1 MSKVFESQS
10 LTDEADK
17 RKKQYEALEEQL
29 RALKQAFQGVADLG
43 DALKGK
49 GADNIKDFFQG
60 QAEIAD
66 SWLTLVSAQI
76 AFLNGISG
84 DIKDQELSDT
94 YAETSFLEHEL
105 PNADL
110 KASEIV
116 SAHKA
121 EIDSILSGISDIIH
135 LDTYTLDDYADKMGD
150 AQKTRR
156 DTITAVDT
164 LDESLTAEYQNLE
177 SLDNAV
183 LSKYSVLMQATSNG
197 KSASPMYYD
206 KKAFHSNE
214 IYKSVMATE
223 KQGTDYID
231 AKAQQA
237 EARRLQE
244 KAEEEANK
252 PWYEKTW
259 DGICN
264 FTGEVTGYYDY
275 KRAAEGVDPVTG
287 EKLSTAERVTAG
299 AMAAAGF
306 IPVVGWAGRAFKGG
320 KAIYK
325 TGKTVI
331 AAEHALD
338 AYKTGKSLDILKMTE
353 MGAYGL
359 VASNGFSEAVTGR
372 DMFGNKV
379 SEEKRKQ
386 GALEAALSLVGAGS
400 LAKSVDHSVSMYRNV
415 DKGSTVKVKL
425 SDIRHVVNPTH
436 VKKVAHQTYQSV
448 KKRSLSVI
456 ESAGETVLFAKQ
468 LMGTFRN
475 QPAYAYA
482 KSSHYTES
490 LINKEAVKKVAQYPV
505 NYLKQVAKD
514 HIHYITQTGKVFY
527 DASSK
532 VFRTSDGK
540 FAKKPKADHV
550 EEPKV
555 LKVERQKTDVHSEG
569 TKATGELN
577 KDLAKAYLRDIEA
590 KTGRKVCKEQIDHIK
605 EALRNNNYEKL
616 TPKETAKHR
625 SKFTSSLK
633 DRLIAEWEEKTN
645 QKWPRYTE
653 EVFDKHGE
661 VARSIGQPYD
671 AHHIIENNFGGPHEW
686 WNIHPAKYPD
696 EHQAG
701 IHGKGAP
708 SGKLFPRR

>member
-29 RALKQAFQGVADLG
+29 HALKQSFQGMADLG

-84 DIKDQELSDT
+84 DIKDQKLSDS
-94 YAETSFLEHEL
+94 YVETSFLEHEL
-105 PNADL
+105 ANADL

-135 LDTYTLDDYADKMGD
+135 LDTYSLDAYADKMGD

-156 DTITAVDT
+156 DTITAVDK
-164 LDESLTAEYQNLE
+164 LDESLSTEYQNLE

-197 KSASPMYYD
+197 KNASPMYYD

-214 IYKSVMATE
+214 IYKSVIETE
-223 KQGTDYID
+223 KQGTAYID

-237 EARRLQE
+237 EARQLQE

-338 AYKTGKSLDILKMTE
+338 AYKAGKSLDILKMSE

-386 GALEAALSLVGAGS
+386 GALEAALSLVGAGA
-400 LAKSVDHSVSMYRNV
+400 LAKSVDNTLSMGRNL
-415 DKGSTVKVKL
+415 DKSYSFSKIK
-425 SDIRHVVNPTH
+425 
-436 VKKVAHQTYQSV
+436 QS
-448 KKRSLSVI
+448 
-456 ESAGETVLFAKQ
+456 G
-468 LMGTFRN
+468 
-475 QPAYAYA
+475 
-482 KSSHYTES
+482 H
-490 LINKEAVKKVAQYPV
+490 INKEQIVTSTGHKLDLKPDKKQLYTKKVNNDKLQ
-505 NYLKQVAKD
+505 
-514 HIHYITQTGKVFY
+514 
-527 DASSK
+527 SSK
-532 VFRTSDGK
+532 KAVDPVEQSVSYYRVQGGGAGNKTSQYRIKVNSDGSITIPIK
-540 FAKKPKADHV
+540 NADLNISAYNLQHAKYYRDVARPGGEIVEFKVPKEVDDLIKETVIDQYGYTKNPRNQGRTAPKLVDPTTPGVSYELPAEPWIEWLEEYGHSAKK
-550 EEPKV
+550 
-555 LKVERQKTDVHSEG
+555 
-569 TKATGELN
+569 
-577 KDLAKAYLRDIEA
+577 IE
-590 KTGRKVCKEQIDHIK
+590 
-605 EALRNNNYEKL
+605 
-616 TPKETAKHR
+616 
-625 SKFTSSLK
+625 
-633 DRLIAEWEEKTN
+633 
-645 QKWPRYTE
+645 
-653 EVFDKHGE
+653 
-661 VARSIGQPYD
+661 
-671 AHHIIENNFGGPHEW
+671 
-686 WNIHPAKYPD
+686 
-696 EHQAG
+696 
-701 IHGKGAP
+701 
-708 SGKLFPRR
+708 

>member
-94 YAETSFLEHEL
+94 YVETSFLEHEL

-359 VASNGFSEAVTGR
+359 VASNGFTEAVTGR

-386 GALEAALSLVGAGS
+386 GALEAALSLVGAGALAKHVNKGIP
-400 LAKSVDHSVSMYRNV
+400 LAKSPQATKVEKGKKILDQVKEFKVPTNV
-415 DKGSTVKVKL
+415 KIRVHKAVTPDGATFPIIHADVKTK
-425 SDIRHVVNPTH
+425 
-436 VKKVAHQTYQSV
+436 
-448 KKRSLSVI
+448 
-456 ESAGETVLFAKQ
+456 
-468 LMGTFRN
+468 
-475 QPAYAYA
+475 
-482 KSSHYTES
+482 
-490 LINKEAVKKVAQYPV
+490 AVKDLGIVKMAGSGGGNSKKLFGQSGTQIASKTTWQNGKTERIDIENP
-505 NYLKQVAKD
+505 NPGQREGQ
-514 HIHYITQTGKVFY
+514 IHYHEPNNKKWYFDVETKKFY
-527 DASSK
+527 DQKTGEDAPSK
-532 VFRTSDGK
+532 IQ
-540 FAKKPKADHV
+540 
-550 EEPKV
+550 KV
-555 LKVERQKTDVHSEG
+555 LKDKSVQKAINKG
-569 TKATGELN
+569 LKFLGE
-577 KDLAKAYLRDIEA
+577 D
-590 KTGRKVCKEQIDHIK
+590 
-605 EALRNNNYEKL
+605 
-616 TPKETAKHR
+616 P
-625 SKFTSSLK
+625 
-633 DRLIAEWEEKTN
+633 
-645 QKWPRYTE
+645 
-653 EVFDKHGE
+653 VF
-661 VARSIGQPYD
+661 
-671 AHHIIENNFGGPHEW
+671 
-686 WNIHPAKYPD
+686 
-696 EHQAG
+696 
-701 IHGKGAP
+701 
-708 SGKLFPRR
+708 

>member
-94 YAETSFLEHEL
+94 YVETSFLEHEL

-214 IYKSVMATE
+214 IYKSVTATE

-359 VASNGFSEAVTGR
+359 VASNGFTEAVTGR

-386 GALEAALSLVGAGS
+386 GALEAALSLVGAGALAKHVNKGIP
-400 LAKSVDHSVSMYRNV
+400 LAKSPQASKVEKGKKILDQVKEFKVPTNVKIRVHKTVTTDGATFPIIHADVKTTAVKDLGIVKMAGSGSSGSTPTRLIPGTPGKVTGGSSTKLGKNMFEQMGLPRSTKRTPYQAQHIIPKEFRNHPVLKKLGMDMDDASNGFFLRVPEDDISATSRHKGYHSVYSSFVR
-415 DKGSTVKVKL
+415 KKL
-425 SDIRHVVNPTH
+425 DEIDVN
-436 VKKVAHQTYQSV
+436 QSV
-448 KKRSLSVI
+448 DVI
-456 ESAGETVLFAKQ
+456 E
-468 LMGTFRN
+468 
-475 QPAYAYA
+475 
-482 KSSHYTES
+482 
-490 LINKEAVKKVAQYPV
+490 
-505 NYLKQVAKD
+505 KQVYGLQQKLRELQEKGLPLYMRD
-514 HIHYITQTGKVFY
+514 DYLQTEL
-527 DASSK
+527 
-532 VFRTSDGK
+532 
-540 FAKKPKADHV
+540 KK
-550 EEPKV
+550 
-555 LKVERQKTDVHSEG
+555 
-569 TKATGELN
+569 
-577 KDLAKAYLRDIEA
+577 
-590 KTGRKVCKEQIDHIK
+590 IK
-605 EALRNNNYEKL
+605 EKGFEAYKL
-616 TPKETAKHR
+616 ERKEDSASRKPVWKRGGGATVD
-625 SKFTSSLK
+625 L
-633 DRLIAEWEEKTN
+633 WERWYNK
-645 QKWPRYTE
+645 
-653 EVFDKHGE
+653 
-661 VARSIGQPYD
+661 
-671 AHHIIENNFGGPHEW
+671 
-686 WNIHPAKYPD
+686 
-696 EHQAG
+696 
-701 IHGKGAP
+701 
-708 SGKLFPRR
+708 

>member
-94 YAETSFLEHEL
+94 YVETSFLEHEL

-214 IYKSVMATE
+214 IYKSVTATE

-325 TGKTVI
+325 TGKAVI

-359 VASNGFSEAVTGR
+359 VASNGFSETVTGR

-386 GALEAALSLVGAGS
+386 GALEAALSLVGAGALAKHVNKGIP
-400 LAKSVDHSVSMYRNV
+400 LAKSPQASKVEKGKKILDQVKEFKVPTNVKIRVHKTVTPDGATFPIIHADVKTTAVKDLGIVKMVSDGVRKGKSHSPNISKNH
-415 DKGSTVKVKL
+415 D
-425 SDIRHVVNPTH
+425 
-436 VKKVAHQTYQSV
+436 KVAHDGYYGRKEFRTMLNNASFTPHGHKHV
-448 KKRSLSVI
+448 KAKTPEEAKRFSMTGKK
-456 ESAGETVLFAKQ
+456 SAQYLPNVNNKALE
-468 LMGTFRN
+468 
-475 QPAYAYA
+475 
-482 KSSHYTES
+482 
-490 LINKEAVKKVAQYPV
+490 KEALLKGHIIDNGNNNYYFIYDAGKTVGYDLGTPTSWIRAEFSGGEYHGHPIAGSRLGK
-505 NYLKQVAKD
+505 YLKQL
-514 HIHYITQTGKVFY
+514 G
-527 DASSK
+527 
-532 VFRTSDGK
+532 
-540 FAKKPKADHV
+540 
-550 EEPKV
+550 
-555 LKVERQKTDVHSEG
+555 
-569 TKATGELN
+569 
-577 KDLAKAYLRDIEA
+577 
-590 KTGRKVCKEQIDHIK
+590 IDK
-605 EALRNNNYEKL
+605 
-616 TPKETAKHR
+616 
-625 SKFTSSLK
+625 
-633 DRLIAEWEEKTN
+633 
-645 QKWPRYTE
+645 
-653 EVFDKHGE
+653 
-661 VARSIGQPYD
+661 
-671 AHHIIENNFGGPHEW
+671 
-686 WNIHPAKYPD
+686 
-696 EHQAG
+696 
-701 IHGKGAP
+701 
-708 SGKLFPRR
+708 

>member
-84 DIKDQELSDT
+84 DIKDQELSDS

-110 KASEIV
+110 RASEIV

-338 AYKTGKSLDILKMTE
+338 AYRTGKSLDILKMTE

-386 GALEAALSLVGAGS
+386 GALEAALSLVGAGA
-400 LAKSVDHSVSMYRNV
+400 LAKHVNKGIPLATHSKVQKAN
-415 DKGSTVKVKL
+415 KTLEKVKQFK
-425 SDIRHVVNPTH
+425 VPTNVRVYAERPVTPDGFTIGIPTVRVDVEKTA
-436 VKKVAHQTYQSV
+436 VKDLGIV
-448 KKRSLSVI
+448 KMASSGKGIKGIVKPVSNMNEFFDMEFGKKISNSLSKSKVKYDGQSI
-456 ESAGETVLFAKQ
+456 YKVEKKTD
-468 LMGTFRN
+468 N
-475 QPAYAYA
+475 Q
-482 KSSHYTES
+482 
-490 LINKEAVKKVAQYPV
+490 
-505 NYLKQVAKD
+505 YLKKGYGVYLDALHKD
-514 HIHYITQTGKVFY
+514 HLEVI
-527 DASSK
+527 D
-532 VFRTSDGK
+532 
-540 FAKKPKADHV
+540 
-550 EEPKV
+550 
-555 LKVERQKTDVHSEG
+555 
-569 TKATGELN
+569 
-577 KDLAKAYLRDIEA
+577 
-590 KTGRKVCKEQIDHIK
+590 KTGNVKYVLNLDGTLNPDKTK
-605 EALRNNNYEKL
+605 KALGR
-616 TPKETAKHR
+616 
-625 SKFTSSLK
+625 
-633 DRLIAEWEEKTN
+633 
-645 QKWPRYTE
+645 
-653 EVFDKHGE
+653 V
-661 VARSIGQPYD
+661 V
-671 AHHIIENNFGGPHEW
+671 
-686 WNIHPAKYPD
+686 
-696 EHQAG
+696 
-701 IHGKGAP
+701 KGW
-708 SGKLFPRR
+708 K

>member
-94 YAETSFLEHEL
+94 YVETSFLEHEL

-214 IYKSVMATE
+214 IYKSVTATE

-386 GALEAALSLVGAGS
+386 GALEAALSLVGAGALAKHVNKGIP
-400 LAKSVDHSVSMYRNV
+400 LAKSPQASKVEKGKKILDQVKEFKVPTNV
-415 DKGSTVKVKL
+415 KIRVHKTVTADGATFPIIHADVK
-425 SDIRHVVNPTH
+425 T
-436 VKKVAHQTYQSV
+436 T
-448 KKRSLSVI
+448 
-456 ESAGETVLFAKQ
+456 
-468 LMGTFRN
+468 
-475 QPAYAYA
+475 
-482 KSSHYTES
+482 
-490 LINKEAVKKVAQYPV
+490 AVKDLGVVKMVGSGSGNSKKLFGQNGTQIASKTTWQNGKTERIDIENP
-505 NYLKQVAKD
+505 NPGQREGQ
-514 HIHYITQTGKVFY
+514 IHYHEPNNKKWYFDVETRKFY
-527 DASSK
+527 DQKTGEDAPSK
-532 VFRTSDGK
+532 IQ
-540 FAKKPKADHV
+540 
-550 EEPKV
+550 KV
-555 LKVERQKTDVHSEG
+555 LKDKSVQKAINKG
-569 TKATGELN
+569 LKFLGE
-577 KDLAKAYLRDIEA
+577 D
-590 KTGRKVCKEQIDHIK
+590 
-605 EALRNNNYEKL
+605 
-616 TPKETAKHR
+616 P
-625 SKFTSSLK
+625 
-633 DRLIAEWEEKTN
+633 
-645 QKWPRYTE
+645 
-653 EVFDKHGE
+653 VF
-661 VARSIGQPYD
+661 
-671 AHHIIENNFGGPHEW
+671 
-686 WNIHPAKYPD
+686 
-696 EHQAG
+696 
-701 IHGKGAP
+701 
-708 SGKLFPRR
+708 

>member
-94 YAETSFLEHEL
+94 YVETSFLEHEL

-306 IPVVGWAGRAFKGG
+306 IPVVGWAGRVFKGG

-386 GALEAALSLVGAGS
+386 GALEAALSLVGAGALAKHVNKGIP
-400 LAKSVDHSVSMYRNV
+400 LAKSPQASIVEKGKKILDQVKEFKVPTNVKIRVHKTVTPDGATFPIIHADVKTTAVKDLGIVKMVSDGVRKGKSHSPNISKNH
-415 DKGSTVKVKL
+415 D
-425 SDIRHVVNPTH
+425 
-436 VKKVAHQTYQSV
+436 KVAHDGYYGRKEFRTMLNNASFTPHGHKHV
-448 KKRSLSVI
+448 KAKTPEEAKRFSMTGKK
-456 ESAGETVLFAKQ
+456 SAQYLPNVNNKALE
-468 LMGTFRN
+468 
-475 QPAYAYA
+475 
-482 KSSHYTES
+482 
-490 LINKEAVKKVAQYPV
+490 KEALLKGHIIDNGNNNYYFIYDAGKTVGYDLGTPTSWIRAEFSGGEYHGHPIAGSRLGK
-505 NYLKQVAKD
+505 YLKQL
-514 HIHYITQTGKVFY
+514 G
-527 DASSK
+527 
-532 VFRTSDGK
+532 
-540 FAKKPKADHV
+540 
-550 EEPKV
+550 
-555 LKVERQKTDVHSEG
+555 
-569 TKATGELN
+569 
-577 KDLAKAYLRDIEA
+577 
-590 KTGRKVCKEQIDHIK
+590 IDK
-605 EALRNNNYEKL
+605 
-616 TPKETAKHR
+616 
-625 SKFTSSLK
+625 
-633 DRLIAEWEEKTN
+633 
-645 QKWPRYTE
+645 
-653 EVFDKHGE
+653 
-661 VARSIGQPYD
+661 
-671 AHHIIENNFGGPHEW
+671 
-686 WNIHPAKYPD
+686 
-696 EHQAG
+696 
-701 IHGKGAP
+701 
-708 SGKLFPRR
+708 

>member
-94 YAETSFLEHEL
+94 YVETSFLEHEL

-214 IYKSVMATE
+214 IYKSVTATE

-287 EKLSTAERVTAG
+287 ENLSTAERVTAG

-359 VASNGFSEAVTGR
+359 VASNGFTEAVTGR

-386 GALEAALSLVGAGS
+386 GALEAALSLVGAGALAKHVNKGIP
-400 LAKSVDHSVSMYRNV
+400 LAKSPQTAKVEKGKKILDQVKEFKVPTNVKIRVHKTVTPDGATFPIIHADVKTTAVKDLGIVKMVSDGVRKGKSHSPNISKNH
-415 DKGSTVKVKL
+415 D
-425 SDIRHVVNPTH
+425 
-436 VKKVAHQTYQSV
+436 KVAHDGYYGRKEFRTMLNNASFTPHGHKHV
-448 KKRSLSVI
+448 KAKTPEEAKRFSMTGKK
-456 ESAGETVLFAKQ
+456 SAQYLPNVNNKALE
-468 LMGTFRN
+468 
-475 QPAYAYA
+475 
-482 KSSHYTES
+482 
-490 LINKEAVKKVAQYPV
+490 KEALLKGHIIDNGNNNYYFIYDAGKTVGYDLGTPTSWIRAEFSGGEYHGHPIAGSRLGK
-505 NYLKQVAKD
+505 YLKQL
-514 HIHYITQTGKVFY
+514 G
-527 DASSK
+527 
-532 VFRTSDGK
+532 
-540 FAKKPKADHV
+540 
-550 EEPKV
+550 
-555 LKVERQKTDVHSEG
+555 
-569 TKATGELN
+569 
-577 KDLAKAYLRDIEA
+577 
-590 KTGRKVCKEQIDHIK
+590 IDK
-605 EALRNNNYEKL
+605 
-616 TPKETAKHR
+616 
-625 SKFTSSLK
+625 
-633 DRLIAEWEEKTN
+633 
-645 QKWPRYTE
+645 
-653 EVFDKHGE
+653 
-661 VARSIGQPYD
+661 
-671 AHHIIENNFGGPHEW
+671 
-686 WNIHPAKYPD
+686 
-696 EHQAG
+696 
-701 IHGKGAP
+701 
-708 SGKLFPRR
+708 

>member
-84 DIKDQELSDT
+84 DIKDQELSDS

-110 KASEIV
+110 RASEIV

-359 VASNGFSEAVTGR
+359 VASNGFTEAVTGR

-386 GALEAALSLVGAGS
+386 GALEAALSLVGAGA
-400 LAKSVDHSVSMYRNV
+400 LAKHVNKGIPLATHSKVQKAN
-415 DKGSTVKVKL
+415 KTLEKVKQFK
-425 SDIRHVVNPTH
+425 VPTNVRVYAERPVTANGFTYGFPTVRVDVEKTA
-436 VKKVAHQTYQSV
+436 VKELGIV
-448 KKRSLSVI
+448 KMASSGKGIKGIVKPVSNMNEFFDMEFGKKISNSLSKSKVKYDGQSI
-456 ESAGETVLFAKQ
+456 YKVEKKTD
-468 LMGTFRN
+468 N
-475 QPAYAYA
+475 Q
-482 KSSHYTES
+482 
-490 LINKEAVKKVAQYPV
+490 
-505 NYLKQVAKD
+505 YLKKGYGVYLDALHKD
-514 HIHYITQTGKVFY
+514 HLEVI
-527 DASSK
+527 D
-532 VFRTSDGK
+532 
-540 FAKKPKADHV
+540 
-550 EEPKV
+550 
-555 LKVERQKTDVHSEG
+555 
-569 TKATGELN
+569 
-577 KDLAKAYLRDIEA
+577 
-590 KTGRKVCKEQIDHIK
+590 KTGNVKYVLNLDGTLNPDKTK
-605 EALRNNNYEKL
+605 KALGR
-616 TPKETAKHR
+616 
-625 SKFTSSLK
+625 
-633 DRLIAEWEEKTN
+633 
-645 QKWPRYTE
+645 
-653 EVFDKHGE
+653 V
-661 VARSIGQPYD
+661 V
-671 AHHIIENNFGGPHEW
+671 
-686 WNIHPAKYPD
+686 
-696 EHQAG
+696 
-701 IHGKGAP
+701 KGW
-708 SGKLFPRR
+708 K

>member
-17 RKKQYEALEEQL
+17 RRKQYEALEEQL

-94 YAETSFLEHEL
+94 YVETSFLEHEL

-359 VASNGFSEAVTGR
+359 VASNGFTEAVTGR

-386 GALEAALSLVGAGS
+386 GALEAALSMVGAGA
-400 LAKSVDHSVSMYRNV
+400 LAKHVNKGIPLATHSKVQKAN
-415 DKGSTVKVKL
+415 KTLEKVKQFK
-425 SDIRHVVNPTH
+425 VPTNVRVYAERPVTPDGFTFGIPTVRVDVEKTA
-436 VKKVAHQTYQSV
+436 VKDLGIV
-448 KKRSLSVI
+448 KMASSGKGIKGIVKPVSNMNEFFDMEFGKKISNSLSKSKVKYDGQSI
-456 ESAGETVLFAKQ
+456 YKVEKKTD
-468 LMGTFRN
+468 N
-475 QPAYAYA
+475 Q
-482 KSSHYTES
+482 
-490 LINKEAVKKVAQYPV
+490 
-505 NYLKQVAKD
+505 YLKKGYGVYLDALHKD
-514 HIHYITQTGKVFY
+514 HLEVI
-527 DASSK
+527 D
-532 VFRTSDGK
+532 
-540 FAKKPKADHV
+540 
-550 EEPKV
+550 
-555 LKVERQKTDVHSEG
+555 
-569 TKATGELN
+569 
-577 KDLAKAYLRDIEA
+577 
-590 KTGRKVCKEQIDHIK
+590 KTGNVKYVLNLDGTLNPDKTK
-605 EALRNNNYEKL
+605 KALGR
-616 TPKETAKHR
+616 
-625 SKFTSSLK
+625 
-633 DRLIAEWEEKTN
+633 
-645 QKWPRYTE
+645 
-653 EVFDKHGE
+653 V
-661 VARSIGQPYD
+661 V
-671 AHHIIENNFGGPHEW
+671 
-686 WNIHPAKYPD
+686 
-696 EHQAG
+696 
-701 IHGKGAP
+701 KGW
-708 SGKLFPRR
+708 K

>member
-17 RKKQYEALEEQL
+17 RRKQYEALEEQL

-94 YAETSFLEHEL
+94 YVETSFLEHEL

-223 KQGTDYID
+223 KQGTGYID

-386 GALEAALSLVGAGS
+386 GALEAITMIGGAGLAHYFERLYQKNAPYVNKVANESLSSNIAKTSEEKQTRLQYLRNKHGVLSKEDLHHRINLRAEVLNELSKIKSSGLTKKQRGPAVAGVLDKKTGKYYFGINNIDGEPPKVLHPLIHDRIVNMPVELKEGYIKTSGAGS
-400 LAKSVDHSVSMYRNV
+400 HAEVNALNEALLQRPDAELKELMVYVVSAR
-415 DKGSTVKVKL
+415 K
-425 SDIRHVVNPTH
+425 
-436 VKKVAHQTYQSV
+436 
-448 KKRSLSVI
+448 
-456 ESAGETVLFAKQ
+456 
-468 LMGTFRN
+468 
-475 QPAYAYA
+475 
-482 KSSHYTES
+482 
-490 LINKEAVKKVAQYPV
+490 INKKMPEGVPMPRCP
-505 NYLKQVAKD
+505 
-514 HIHYITQTGKVFY
+514 HCEYITQNTNY
-527 DASSK
+527 I
-532 VFRTSDGK
+532 
-540 FAKKPKADHV
+540 P
-550 EEPKV
+550 
-555 LKVERQKTDVHSEG
+555 
-569 TKATGELN
+569 
-577 KDLAKAYLRDIEA
+577 
-590 KTGRKVCKEQIDHIK
+590 
-605 EALRNNNYEKL
+605 EAL
-616 TPKETAKHR
+616 
-625 SKFTSSLK
+625 
-633 DRLIAEWEEKTN
+633 
-645 QKWPRYTE
+645 
-653 EVFDKHGE
+653 
-661 VARSIGQPYD
+661 
-671 AHHIIENNFGGPHEW
+671 
-686 WNIHPAKYPD
+686 KY
-696 EHQAG
+696 
-701 IHGKGAP
+701 GK
-708 SGKLFPRR
+708 

>member
-386 GALEAALSLVGAGS
+386 GALEAALSLVGAGA
-400 LAKSVDHSVSMYRNV
+400 LAKHVNKGIPLATHSKVQKAN
-415 DKGSTVKVKL
+415 KTLEKVKQFK
-425 SDIRHVVNPTH
+425 VPTN
-436 VKKVAHQTYQSV
+436 VRVYAERPVTANGFTY
-448 KKRSLSVI
+448 
-456 ESAGETVLFAKQ
+456 GFPTVRVDVEK
-468 LMGTFRN
+468 T
-475 QPAYAYA
+475 
-482 KSSHYTES
+482 
-490 LINKEAVKKVAQYPV
+490 AVKDLGIVKM
-505 NYLKQVAKD
+505 
-514 HIHYITQTGKVFY
+514 
-527 DASSK
+527 ASSQ
-532 VFRTSDGK
+532 S
-540 FAKKPKADHV
+540 KKPKWLEKPEGMTQNDYVAHNGTNYSKKKRTEEYNAALADREKIV
-550 EEPKV
+550 GDNSNGYRLKEPTNWMEE
-555 LKVERQKTDVHSEG
+555 RGMIQ
-569 TKATGELN
+569 
-577 KDLAKAYLRDIEA
+577 
-590 KTGRKVCKEQIDHIK
+590 IK
-605 EALRNNNYEKL
+605 ER
-616 TPKETAKHR
+616 
-625 SKFTSSLK
+625 LK
-633 DRLIAEWEEKTN
+633 RKSWTDRDGFNW
-645 QKWPRYTE
+645 QW
-653 EVFDKHGE
+653 D
-661 VARSIGQPYD
+661 SQ
-671 AHHIIENNFGGPHEW
+671 
-686 WNIHPAKYPD
+686 
-696 EHQAG
+696 
-701 IHGKGAP
+701 HGKLEKWNRRRTEHLGEFDPVTGKQTKKGEP
-708 SGKLFPRR
+708 SRRWDG

>member
-94 YAETSFLEHEL
+94 YVETSFLEHEL

-214 IYKSVMATE
+214 IYKSVTATE

-359 VASNGFSEAVTGR
+359 VASNGFTEAVTGR

-386 GALEAALSLVGAGS
+386 GALEAALSLVGAGALAKHVNKGIP
-400 LAKSVDHSVSMYRNV
+400 LAKSPQASKVEKGKKILDQVKEFKVPTNV
-415 DKGSTVKVKL
+415 KIRVHKTVTPDGATFPIIHADVK
-425 SDIRHVVNPTH
+425 T
-436 VKKVAHQTYQSV
+436 T
-448 KKRSLSVI
+448 
-456 ESAGETVLFAKQ
+456 
-468 LMGTFRN
+468 
-475 QPAYAYA
+475 
-482 KSSHYTES
+482 
-490 LINKEAVKKVAQYPV
+490 AVKDLGIVKMAGGGGGNSKKLFGQNGTQIASKTTWQNGKTERIDIENP
-505 NYLKQVAKD
+505 NPGQREGQ
-514 HIHYITQTGKVFY
+514 IHYHEPNNKKWYFDVETKKFY
-527 DASSK
+527 DQKTGEDAPSK
-532 VFRTSDGK
+532 IQ
-540 FAKKPKADHV
+540 
-550 EEPKV
+550 KV
-555 LKVERQKTDVHSEG
+555 LKDKSVQKAINKG
-569 TKATGELN
+569 LKFLGE
-577 KDLAKAYLRDIEA
+577 D
-590 KTGRKVCKEQIDHIK
+590 
-605 EALRNNNYEKL
+605 
-616 TPKETAKHR
+616 P
-625 SKFTSSLK
+625 
-633 DRLIAEWEEKTN
+633 
-645 QKWPRYTE
+645 
-653 EVFDKHGE
+653 VF
-661 VARSIGQPYD
+661 
-671 AHHIIENNFGGPHEW
+671 
-686 WNIHPAKYPD
+686 
-696 EHQAG
+696 
-701 IHGKGAP
+701 
-708 SGKLFPRR
+708 

>member
-84 DIKDQELSDT
+84 DIKDQELSDS

-110 KASEIV
+110 RASEIV

-183 LSKYSVLMQATSNG
+183 LSKYSLLMQATSNG

-386 GALEAALSLVGAGS
+386 GALEAALSLVGAGA
-400 LAKSVDHSVSMYRNV
+400 LAKHVNKGIPLATHSKVQKAN
-415 DKGSTVKVKL
+415 KTLEKVKQFK
-425 SDIRHVVNPTH
+425 VPTN
-436 VKKVAHQTYQSV
+436 VRVYAERPVTANGFTY
-448 KKRSLSVI
+448 
-456 ESAGETVLFAKQ
+456 GFPTVRVDVEK
-468 LMGTFRN
+468 T
-475 QPAYAYA
+475 
-482 KSSHYTES
+482 
-490 LINKEAVKKVAQYPV
+490 AVKDLGIVKM
-505 NYLKQVAKD
+505 
-514 HIHYITQTGKVFY
+514 
-527 DASSK
+527 ASSQ
-532 VFRTSDGK
+532 S
-540 FAKKPKADHV
+540 KKPKWLEKPEGMTQNDYVAHNGTNYSKKKRTEEYYAALADREKIV
-550 EEPKV
+550 GDNSNGYRLKEPTNWMEE
-555 LKVERQKTDVHSEG
+555 RGMIQ
-569 TKATGELN
+569 
-577 KDLAKAYLRDIEA
+577 
-590 KTGRKVCKEQIDHIK
+590 IK
-605 EALRNNNYEKL
+605 ER
-616 TPKETAKHR
+616 
-625 SKFTSSLK
+625 LK
-633 DRLIAEWEEKTN
+633 RKSWSDRDGFNW
-645 QKWPRYTE
+645 QW
-653 EVFDKHGE
+653 D
-661 VARSIGQPYD
+661 SQ
-671 AHHIIENNFGGPHEW
+671 
-686 WNIHPAKYPD
+686 
-696 EHQAG
+696 
-701 IHGKGAP
+701 HGKLEKWNRRRTEHLGEFDPVTGKQTKKGEP
-708 SGKLFPRR
+708 SRRWDG

>member
-17 RKKQYEALEEQL
+17 RRKQYEALEEQL

-94 YAETSFLEHEL
+94 YVETSFLEHEL

-386 GALEAALSLVGAGS
+386 GALEAALSLVGAGALAKHVNKGIP
-400 LAKSVDHSVSMYRNV
+400 LAKSPQASKVEKGKKILDQVKEFKVPTNVKIRVHKTVTPDGATFPIIHADVKTTAVKDLGIVKMAGSGKGIKGIVKPVSNMNEFF
-415 DKGSTVKVKL
+415 DMEFGKKISNSLSKSKVKYDGQ
-425 SDIRHVVNPTH
+425 SIYKVE
-436 VKKVAHQTYQSV
+436 KKTD
-448 KKRSLSVI
+448 
-456 ESAGETVLFAKQ
+456 
-468 LMGTFRN
+468 N
-475 QPAYAYA
+475 Q
-482 KSSHYTES
+482 
-490 LINKEAVKKVAQYPV
+490 
-505 NYLKQVAKD
+505 YLKKGYGVYLDALHKD
-514 HIHYITQTGKVFY
+514 HLEVI
-527 DASSK
+527 D
-532 VFRTSDGK
+532 
-540 FAKKPKADHV
+540 
-550 EEPKV
+550 
-555 LKVERQKTDVHSEG
+555 
-569 TKATGELN
+569 
-577 KDLAKAYLRDIEA
+577 
-590 KTGRKVCKEQIDHIK
+590 KTGNVKYVLNLDGTLNPDKTK
-605 EALRNNNYEKL
+605 KALGR
-616 TPKETAKHR
+616 
-625 SKFTSSLK
+625 
-633 DRLIAEWEEKTN
+633 
-645 QKWPRYTE
+645 
-653 EVFDKHGE
+653 V
-661 VARSIGQPYD
+661 V
-671 AHHIIENNFGGPHEW
+671 
-686 WNIHPAKYPD
+686 
-696 EHQAG
+696 
-701 IHGKGAP
+701 KGW
-708 SGKLFPRR
+708 K

>member
-17 RKKQYEALEEQL
+17 RKKQYEALEGQL

-84 DIKDQELSDT
+84 DIKDQELSDS

-110 KASEIV
+110 RASEIV

-386 GALEAALSLVGAGS
+386 GALEAALSLVGAGAMAKHVNKGIP
-400 LAKSVDHSVSMYRNV
+400 LATHSKVQKAN
-415 DKGSTVKVKL
+415 KTLEKVKQFK
-425 SDIRHVVNPTH
+425 VPTNVRVYAERPVTPDGFTIGIPTVRVDVEKTA
-436 VKKVAHQTYQSV
+436 VKELGIV
-448 KKRSLSVI
+448 KMASSGKGIKGIVKPVSNMNEFFDMEFGKKISNSLSKSKVKYDGQSI
-456 ESAGETVLFAKQ
+456 YKVEKKTD
-468 LMGTFRN
+468 N
-475 QPAYAYA
+475 Q
-482 KSSHYTES
+482 
-490 LINKEAVKKVAQYPV
+490 
-505 NYLKQVAKD
+505 YLKKGYGVYLDALHKD
-514 HIHYITQTGKVFY
+514 HLEVI
-527 DASSK
+527 D
-532 VFRTSDGK
+532 
-540 FAKKPKADHV
+540 
-550 EEPKV
+550 
-555 LKVERQKTDVHSEG
+555 
-569 TKATGELN
+569 
-577 KDLAKAYLRDIEA
+577 
-590 KTGRKVCKEQIDHIK
+590 KTGNVKYVLNLDGTLNPDKTK
-605 EALRNNNYEKL
+605 KALGR
-616 TPKETAKHR
+616 
-625 SKFTSSLK
+625 
-633 DRLIAEWEEKTN
+633 
-645 QKWPRYTE
+645 
-653 EVFDKHGE
+653 V
-661 VARSIGQPYD
+661 V
-671 AHHIIENNFGGPHEW
+671 
-686 WNIHPAKYPD
+686 
-696 EHQAG
+696 
-701 IHGKGAP
+701 KGW
-708 SGKLFPRR
+708 K

>member
-94 YAETSFLEHEL
+94 YVETSFLEHEL

-214 IYKSVMATE
+214 IYKSVTATE

-359 VASNGFSEAVTGR
+359 VASNGFTEAVTGR

-386 GALEAALSLVGAGS
+386 GALEAALSLVGAGALAKHVNKGIP
-400 LAKSVDHSVSMYRNV
+400 LAKSPQASKVEKGKKILDQVKEFKVPTNVKIRVHKTVTPDGATFPIIHADVKTTAVKDLGIVKMAGSGSSGSTPTRLIPGTPGKVTGGSSTKLGKNMFEQMGLPRSTKRTPYQAQHIIPKEFRSHPVLKKLGMDMDDASNGFFLRVPEDDISATSRHKGYHSVYSSFVR
-415 DKGSTVKVKL
+415 KKL
-425 SDIRHVVNPTH
+425 DEIDVN
-436 VKKVAHQTYQSV
+436 QSV
-448 KKRSLSVI
+448 DVI
-456 ESAGETVLFAKQ
+456 E
-468 LMGTFRN
+468 
-475 QPAYAYA
+475 
-482 KSSHYTES
+482 
-490 LINKEAVKKVAQYPV
+490 
-505 NYLKQVAKD
+505 KQVYGLQQKLRELQEKGLPLYMRD
-514 HIHYITQTGKVFY
+514 DYLQTEL
-527 DASSK
+527 
-532 VFRTSDGK
+532 
-540 FAKKPKADHV
+540 KK
-550 EEPKV
+550 
-555 LKVERQKTDVHSEG
+555 
-569 TKATGELN
+569 
-577 KDLAKAYLRDIEA
+577 
-590 KTGRKVCKEQIDHIK
+590 IK
-605 EALRNNNYEKL
+605 EKGFEAYKL
-616 TPKETAKHR
+616 ERKEDSASRKPVWKRGGGATVD
-625 SKFTSSLK
+625 L
-633 DRLIAEWEEKTN
+633 WERWYNK
-645 QKWPRYTE
+645 
-653 EVFDKHGE
+653 
-661 VARSIGQPYD
+661 
-671 AHHIIENNFGGPHEW
+671 
-686 WNIHPAKYPD
+686 
-696 EHQAG
+696 
-701 IHGKGAP
+701 
-708 SGKLFPRR
+708 

>member
-94 YAETSFLEHEL
+94 YVETSFLEHEL

-214 IYKSVMATE
+214 IYKSVTATE

-287 EKLSTAERVTAG
+287 EKLSTAERITAG

-386 GALEAALSLVGAGS
+386 GALEAALSLVGAGALAKHVNKGIP
-400 LAKSVDHSVSMYRNV
+400 LAKSPQASKVEKGKKILDQVKEFKVPTNVKIRVHKTVTPDGATFPIIHADVKTTAVKDLGIVKMVSDGVRKGKSHSPNISKNH
-415 DKGSTVKVKL
+415 D
-425 SDIRHVVNPTH
+425 
-436 VKKVAHQTYQSV
+436 KVAHDGYYGRKEFRTMLNNASFTPHGHKHV
-448 KKRSLSVI
+448 KAKTLEEAKRFSMTGKKAAQYLPNVNNKAL
-456 ESAGETVLFAKQ
+456 E
-468 LMGTFRN
+468 
-475 QPAYAYA
+475 
-482 KSSHYTES
+482 
-490 LINKEAVKKVAQYPV
+490 KEALLKGHIIDNGNNNYYFIYDAGKTVGYDLGTPTSWIRAEFSGGEYHGHPIAGSRLDK
-505 NYLKQVAKD
+505 YLKQL
-514 HIHYITQTGKVFY
+514 G
-527 DASSK
+527 
-532 VFRTSDGK
+532 
-540 FAKKPKADHV
+540 
-550 EEPKV
+550 
-555 LKVERQKTDVHSEG
+555 
-569 TKATGELN
+569 
-577 KDLAKAYLRDIEA
+577 
-590 KTGRKVCKEQIDHIK
+590 IDK
-605 EALRNNNYEKL
+605 
-616 TPKETAKHR
+616 
-625 SKFTSSLK
+625 
-633 DRLIAEWEEKTN
+633 
-645 QKWPRYTE
+645 
-653 EVFDKHGE
+653 
-661 VARSIGQPYD
+661 
-671 AHHIIENNFGGPHEW
+671 
-686 WNIHPAKYPD
+686 
-696 EHQAG
+696 
-701 IHGKGAP
+701 
-708 SGKLFPRR
+708 

>member
-29 RALKQAFQGVADLG
+29 RALKQAFQGMADLG

-94 YAETSFLEHEL
+94 YVETSFLEHEL

-214 IYKSVMATE
+214 IYKSVTATE

-359 VASNGFSEAVTGR
+359 VASNGFTEAVTGR

-386 GALEAALSLVGAGS
+386 GALEAALSLVGAGALAKHVNKGIP
-400 LAKSVDHSVSMYRNV
+400 LAKSPQASKVEKGKKILDQVKEFKVPTNVKIRVHKTVTPDGATFPIIHADVKTTAVKDLGIVKMVGSGKGTKGTGNVRHLDDVPRISEIEVNFKRNIKHDPEEFARQLKNQEKGMNELTVNEYLKNRERYIAKGRAIEGNAAQKMARQEALKDKIAELRKQGLSRADATKQASDWMDTQAALHNPDQIAGGRADSIGGLGDKRVNSSLGSQWKYRIDIVDEQIRKTAENMSPAEIKNTYLN
-415 DKGSTVKVKL
+415 VKL
-425 SDIRHVVNPTH
+425 
-436 VKKVAHQTYQSV
+436 
-448 KKRSLSVI
+448 
-456 ESAGETVLFAKQ
+456 
-468 LMGTFRN
+468 
-475 QPAYAYA
+475 
-482 KSSHYTES
+482 
-490 LINKEAVKKVAQYPV
+490 
-505 NYLKQVAKD
+505 
-514 HIHYITQTGKVFY
+514 TQ
-527 DASSK
+527 
-532 VFRTSDGK
+532 
-540 FAKKPKADHV
+540 
-550 EEPKV
+550 
-555 LKVERQKTDVHSEG
+555 
-569 TKATGELN
+569 
-577 KDLAKAYLRDIEA
+577 
-590 KTGRKVCKEQIDHIK
+590 
-605 EALRNNNYEKL
+605 
-616 TPKETAKHR
+616 
-625 SKFTSSLK
+625 
-633 DRLIAEWEEKTN
+633 
-645 QKWPRYTE
+645 
-653 EVFDKHGE
+653 
-661 VARSIGQPYD
+661 
-671 AHHIIENNFGGPHEW
+671 
-686 WNIHPAKYPD
+686 
-696 EHQAG
+696 
-701 IHGKGAP
+701 
-708 SGKLFPRR
+708 

>member
-29 RALKQAFQGVADLG
+29 RALRQAFQGVADLG

-94 YAETSFLEHEL
+94 YVETSFLEHEL

-214 IYKSVMATE
+214 IYKSVTATE

-287 EKLSTAERVTAG
+287 EKLSTAERITAG

-386 GALEAALSLVGAGS
+386 GALEAALSLVGAGALAKHVNKGIP
-400 LAKSVDHSVSMYRNV
+400 LAKSPHASKVEKGKKILDQVKEFKVPTNVKIRVHKTVTPDGATFPIIHADVKTTAVKDLGIVKMTSGGKGIKGIVKPVSNMNEFF
-415 DKGSTVKVKL
+415 DMEFGKKISNSLSKSKVKYDGQ
-425 SDIRHVVNPTH
+425 SIYKVE
-436 VKKVAHQTYQSV
+436 KKTD
-448 KKRSLSVI
+448 
-456 ESAGETVLFAKQ
+456 
-468 LMGTFRN
+468 N
-475 QPAYAYA
+475 Q
-482 KSSHYTES
+482 
-490 LINKEAVKKVAQYPV
+490 
-505 NYLKQVAKD
+505 YLKKGYGVYLDALHKD
-514 HIHYITQTGKVFY
+514 HLEVI
-527 DASSK
+527 D
-532 VFRTSDGK
+532 
-540 FAKKPKADHV
+540 
-550 EEPKV
+550 
-555 LKVERQKTDVHSEG
+555 
-569 TKATGELN
+569 
-577 KDLAKAYLRDIEA
+577 
-590 KTGRKVCKEQIDHIK
+590 KTGNVKYVLNLDGTLNPDKTK
-605 EALRNNNYEKL
+605 KALGR
-616 TPKETAKHR
+616 
-625 SKFTSSLK
+625 
-633 DRLIAEWEEKTN
+633 
-645 QKWPRYTE
+645 
-653 EVFDKHGE
+653 V
-661 VARSIGQPYD
+661 V
-671 AHHIIENNFGGPHEW
+671 
-686 WNIHPAKYPD
+686 
-696 EHQAG
+696 
-701 IHGKGAP
+701 KGW
-708 SGKLFPRR
+708 K

>member
-17 RKKQYEALEEQL
+17 RKKQYEALEGQL

-84 DIKDQELSDT
+84 DIKDQELSDS
-94 YAETSFLEHEL
+94 YVETSFLEHEL

-110 KASEIV
+110 RASEIV

-386 GALEAALSLVGAGS
+386 GALEAALSLVGAGAMAKHVNKGIP
-400 LAKSVDHSVSMYRNV
+400 LATHSKVQKAN
-415 DKGSTVKVKL
+415 KTLEKVKQFK
-425 SDIRHVVNPTH
+425 VPTNVRVYAERPVTPDGFTIGIPTVRVDVEKTA
-436 VKKVAHQTYQSV
+436 VKDLGIV
-448 KKRSLSVI
+448 KMASSGKGIKGIVKPVSNMNEFFDMEFGKKISNSLSKSKVKYDGQSI
-456 ESAGETVLFAKQ
+456 YKVEKKTD
-468 LMGTFRN
+468 N
-475 QPAYAYA
+475 Q
-482 KSSHYTES
+482 
-490 LINKEAVKKVAQYPV
+490 
-505 NYLKQVAKD
+505 YLKKGYGVYLDALHKD
-514 HIHYITQTGKVFY
+514 HLEVI
-527 DASSK
+527 D
-532 VFRTSDGK
+532 
-540 FAKKPKADHV
+540 
-550 EEPKV
+550 
-555 LKVERQKTDVHSEG
+555 
-569 TKATGELN
+569 
-577 KDLAKAYLRDIEA
+577 
-590 KTGRKVCKEQIDHIK
+590 KTGNVKYVLNLDGTLNPDKTK
-605 EALRNNNYEKL
+605 KALGR
-616 TPKETAKHR
+616 
-625 SKFTSSLK
+625 
-633 DRLIAEWEEKTN
+633 
-645 QKWPRYTE
+645 
-653 EVFDKHGE
+653 V
-661 VARSIGQPYD
+661 V
-671 AHHIIENNFGGPHEW
+671 
-686 WNIHPAKYPD
+686 
-696 EHQAG
+696 
-701 IHGKGAP
+701 KGW
-708 SGKLFPRR
+708 K

>member
-10 LTDEADK
+10 LIDEAK
-17 RKKQYEALEEQL
+17 NRKKQYETLEEQL
-29 RALKQAFQGVADLG
+29 NTLKKAFQEVADLG
-43 DALKGK
+43 DDFKGK

-84 DIKDQELSDT
+84 DIKDQELSDS
-94 YAETSFLEHEL
+94 YVETSFLEHEL
-105 PNADL
+105 PNGDL

-121 EIDSILSGISDIIH
+121 EIDSILSGISDIID
-135 LDTYTLDDYADKMGD
+135 LDMYTLDDYADKMGD
-150 AQKTRR
+150 AQKIRR
-156 DTITAVDT
+156 DTITAVDK
-164 LDESLTAEYQNLE
+164 LDESLTTEYQNLE

-214 IYKSVMATE
+214 VYKSVIDVE
-223 KQGTDYID
+223 KQGTTYID

-259 DGICN
+259 DGICT
-264 FTGEVTGYYDY
+264 FTGEVSGYYDY
-275 KRAAEGVDPVTG
+275 KRATEGVDPVTG

-325 TGKTVI
+325 TGKAAI

-338 AYKTGKSLDILKMTE
+338 AYKTGKSLDILKMSE

-372 DMFGNKV
+372 DMFGNEV

-386 GALEAALSLVGAGS
+386 GALEAALSLVGAGA
-400 LAKSVDHSVSMYRNV
+400 LAKNI
-415 DKGSTVKVKL
+415 DKGIPLATHSKVQKANKTLEKVKQFK
-425 SDIRHVVNPTH
+425 VPTN
-436 VKKVAHQTYQSV
+436 VRVYAERPVTPDGFTFGIPTVRVDVETKSV
-448 KKRSLSVI
+448 KDLGIVKMASSGGGNSKKLFGQNGTQIASKTTWQNGKTERIDI
-456 ESAGETVLFAKQ
+456 ENPNPGQREGQ
-468 LMGTFRN
+468 
-475 QPAYAYA
+475 
-482 KSSHYTES
+482 
-490 LINKEAVKKVAQYPV
+490 
-505 NYLKQVAKD
+505 
-514 HIHYITQTGKVFY
+514 IHYHEPNNKKWYFDVETRKFY
-527 DASSK
+527 DQKTGEDAPSK
-532 VFRTSDGK
+532 IQ
-540 FAKKPKADHV
+540 
-550 EEPKV
+550 KV
-555 LKVERQKTDVHSEG
+555 LKDKSVQKAINKG
-569 TKATGELN
+569 LKFLGE
-577 KDLAKAYLRDIEA
+577 D
-590 KTGRKVCKEQIDHIK
+590 
-605 EALRNNNYEKL
+605 
-616 TPKETAKHR
+616 P
-625 SKFTSSLK
+625 
-633 DRLIAEWEEKTN
+633 
-645 QKWPRYTE
+645 
-653 EVFDKHGE
+653 VF
-661 VARSIGQPYD
+661 
-671 AHHIIENNFGGPHEW
+671 
-686 WNIHPAKYPD
+686 
-696 EHQAG
+696 
-701 IHGKGAP
+701 
-708 SGKLFPRR
+708 

>member
-17 RKKQYEALEEQL
+17 RRKQYEALEEQL

-94 YAETSFLEHEL
+94 YVETSFLEHEL

-359 VASNGFSEAVTGR
+359 VASNGFSEVVTGR

-386 GALEAALSLVGAGS
+386 GALEAALSMVGAGALAKHVNKGIP
-400 LAKSVDHSVSMYRNV
+400 LAKSPQASKVEKGKKILDQVKEFKVPTNVKIRVHKTVTPDGATFPIIHADVKTTAVKDLGIVKMAGSGKGIKGIVKPVSNMNEFF
-415 DKGSTVKVKL
+415 DMEFGKKISNSLSKSKVKYDGQ
-425 SDIRHVVNPTH
+425 SIYKVE
-436 VKKVAHQTYQSV
+436 KKTD
-448 KKRSLSVI
+448 
-456 ESAGETVLFAKQ
+456 
-468 LMGTFRN
+468 N
-475 QPAYAYA
+475 Q
-482 KSSHYTES
+482 
-490 LINKEAVKKVAQYPV
+490 
-505 NYLKQVAKD
+505 YLKKGYGVYLDALHKD
-514 HIHYITQTGKVFY
+514 HLEVI
-527 DASSK
+527 D
-532 VFRTSDGK
+532 
-540 FAKKPKADHV
+540 
-550 EEPKV
+550 
-555 LKVERQKTDVHSEG
+555 
-569 TKATGELN
+569 
-577 KDLAKAYLRDIEA
+577 
-590 KTGRKVCKEQIDHIK
+590 KTGNVKYVLNLDGTLNPDKTK
-605 EALRNNNYEKL
+605 KALGR
-616 TPKETAKHR
+616 
-625 SKFTSSLK
+625 
-633 DRLIAEWEEKTN
+633 
-645 QKWPRYTE
+645 
-653 EVFDKHGE
+653 V
-661 VARSIGQPYD
+661 V
-671 AHHIIENNFGGPHEW
+671 
-686 WNIHPAKYPD
+686 
-696 EHQAG
+696 
-701 IHGKGAP
+701 KGW
-708 SGKLFPRR
+708 K